1 MRSVDVLVVGSGPA
15 GQKAAIGAAKGGL
28 DVVLCEQL
36 RQIGGACV
44 HHGTIPSKALRER
57 AVRRARALDFHGT
70 SLIDSGVSVMEL
82 IGEMAG
88 VIRSHDAYMTAQLER
103 NNVSIM
109 HGRAT
114 FEGPNSMRV
123 RHTDGTTSI
132 VNARNIVLACGSTPR
147 HPDNV
152 PVDHENIYD
161 SDSVLSLA
169 YLPKSMT
176 VLGGGVIASEY
187 ASIFALLGVEVTLID
202 RYPQPLGFL
211 DSDLTER
218 FVTGFTANGG
228 RFIGDVSVD
237 KVVFDGISSVETHLA
252 DGGIVKAEKLLCA
265 LGRVSKLDGLNIDK
279 AGLAVSE
286 RGLVD
291 VNENGQTMVPHIYA
305 AGDIV
310 GPPSLASAS
319 MEQGRRVALHLLG
332 DSGGDSWEI
341 IPSGI
346 YSVPE
351 LSSVGMTSEEAE
363 RTYGQVFEGFA
374 YFDEIARGNIS
385 DTKEGMLKLIVTA
398 DRQVRGIHISG
409 EAATDLIHI
418 GQMGLIYNSTIDTY
432 IDNVFN
438 FPTYAE
444 SYRVAA
450 LHAAAR
456 IASGESRSPMSAPS
470 QGLSA

>member
-1 MRSVDVLVVGSGPA
+1 MSRCDVLVIGSGPA
-15 GQKAAIGAAKGGL
+15 GQKAAIGASKGGL
-28 DVVLCEQL
+28 SVVLCEQL
-36 RQIGGACV
+36 REIGGACV

-57 AVRRARALDFHGT
+57 AVRRARAFELNGT
-70 SLIDSGVSVMEL
+70 SLVDSGVSVMEL
-82 IGEMAG
+82 IGEIAS

-103 NNVSIM
+103 NGVTIV
-109 HGRAT
+109 HGRAS
-114 FEGPNSMRV
+114 FVEPHRIEV
-123 RHTDGTTSI
+123 RHTDGSRSEYQASN
-132 VNARNIVLACGSTPR
+132 VVLACGSTPR

-152 PVDHENIYD
+152 PVDHEHIYD

-169 YLPKSMT
+169 YLPRSMT

-187 ASIFALLGVEVTLID
+187 ASIFALLGVEVTLVD

-211 DSDLTER
+211 DADLTER

-228 RFIGDVSVD
+228 RFLGDVSVD
-237 KVVFDGISSVETHLA
+237 RVEFDGISSVETHLA
-252 DGGIVKAEKLLCA
+252 DGAVLKSEKLLCA
-265 LGRVSKLDGLNIDK
+265 LGRVSKLDDLNVAA
-279 AGLAVSE
+279 AGLSANE
-286 RGLVD
+286 RGLLDVD
-291 VNENGQTMVPHIYA
+291 ENGQTHVGHIYA
-305 AGDIV
+305 AGDVV

-319 MEQGRRVALHLLG
+319 MEQGRRVAMHLLG
-332 DSGGDSWEI
+332 DKAGDSLEV

-351 LSSVGMTSEEAE
+351 LSSVGLTSEQAQRE
-363 RTYGQVFEGFA
+363 YGEVYEGFA

-385 DTKEGMLKLIVTA
+385 DTREGMLKLVVSK
-398 DRQVRGIHISG
+398 DRKLRGVHIAG

-418 GQMGLIYNSTIDTY
+418 GQMALIHEATVDIF

-450 LHAAAR
+450 LHTAARLAENAPAAAK
-456 IASGESRSPMSAPS
+456 AG
-470 QGLSA
+470 